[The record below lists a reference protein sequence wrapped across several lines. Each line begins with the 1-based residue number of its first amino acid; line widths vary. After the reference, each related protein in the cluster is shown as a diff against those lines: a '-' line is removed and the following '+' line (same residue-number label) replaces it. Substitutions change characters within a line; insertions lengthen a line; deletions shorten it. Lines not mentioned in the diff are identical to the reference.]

1 MLKDKLLKNSL
12 ILLSVSLIS
21 SCATSN
27 QALTTTSPQNEKPSN
42 SVVSNSSKDESKK
55 PEPYISKDDSIGV
68 SETFG
73 IPASDSSKEKSLS
86 APSSLG
92 RPTAEIVSDMKEPM
106 PKPMATSAPSS
117 NVSMS
122 DDMASSP
129 SVAGGSSGSSIA
141 MPPTPVKRLSAGD
154 IDDNLKFS
162 DYLNYLNSVTGLTSD
177 DIIKMDVSDRYII
190 TVKDKDGKT
199 VPDASI
205 KISSNGSN
213 IFNGKTYSNGK
224 ALFMPLSIKSVNSDC
239 QQQDCN
245 NSNFKVTVSKNN
257 EIITRDFSLSKE
269 NKNWDIQLN
278 NQRQMSETINLD
290 LTFLV
295 DATGSMGDEIASI
308 QKTIKDISTRIKQLS
323 DKNLN
328 IRYSLISYKDRNDA
342 YRVKRYDFT
351 TNLDAYQEILNELT
365 AGGGGDYKESVNEGL
380 SNAVSK
386 ITWTSEKEA
395 VRLIFLI
402 GDAPPHLD
410 YSDDI
415 KYPESIREAVK
426 QGIKIYPVAAS
437 GLSPAGEYIFRQLA
451 QFTYSRFLFLTYGGD
466 EQTPGTTPHNVGSF
480 GETNLDDLVV
490 KIVKEEITQ
499 FSNKSL

>member
-1 MLKDKLLKNSL
+1 
-12 ILLSVSLIS
+12 
-21 SCATSN
+21 
-27 QALTTTSPQNEKPSN
+27 
-42 SVVSNSSKDESKK
+42 
-55 PEPYISKDDSIGV
+55 
-68 SETFG
+68 
-73 IPASDSSKEKSLS
+73 
-86 APSSLG
+86 
-92 RPTAEIVSDMKEPM
+92 
-106 PKPMATSAPSS
+106 
-117 NVSMS
+117 
-122 DDMASSP
+122 
-129 SVAGGSSGSSIA
+129 
-141 MPPTPVKRLSAGD
+141 
-154 IDDNLKFS
+154 
-162 DYLNYLNSVTGLTSD
+162 
-177 DIIKMDVSDRYII
+177 
-190 TVKDKDGKT
+190 
-199 VPDASI
+199 
-205 KISSNGSN
+205 
-213 IFNGKTYSNGK
+213 
-224 ALFMPLSIKSVNSDC
+224 
-239 QQQDCN
+239 
-245 NSNFKVTVSKNN
+245 
-257 EIITRDFSLSKE
+257 
-269 NKNWDIQLN
+269 
-278 NQRQMSETINLD
+278 
-290 LTFLV
+290 
-295 DATGSMGDEIASI
+295 MGDEIASI